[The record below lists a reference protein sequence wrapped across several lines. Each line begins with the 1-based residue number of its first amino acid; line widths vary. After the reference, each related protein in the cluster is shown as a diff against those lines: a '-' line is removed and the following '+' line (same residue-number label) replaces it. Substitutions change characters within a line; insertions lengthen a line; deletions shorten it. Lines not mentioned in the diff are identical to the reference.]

1 MCQCFEEETKKEGN
15 HDLPNHEIFV
25 LCVNAIFP
33 IVHLSKGTQTVSLL
47 VQDQVFEIPNFA
59 T

>member
-1 MCQCFEEETKKEGN
+1 
-15 HDLPNHEIFV
+15 
-25 LCVNAIFP
+25 VNAIFP